1 MALIPRSLGL
11 VACMLLYRAQWRLA
25 GASQFFGALCIHMH
39 LVNEVWEPDEGYTQA

>member
-1 MALIPRSLGL
+1 
-11 VACMLLYRAQWRLA
+11 MLLYRAQWRLA